1 MRWNPKDILWV
12 VRRSRAYKDT
22 FTGPAAEEVLGDLF
36 KVCLIGQ
43 MRPPTDAMERV
54 DALALAE
61 RHGRR
66 LVFAHIMEQLGL
78 DETEWM
84 KRLQAQGDLE

>member
-1 MRWNPKDILWV
+1 
-12 VRRSRAYKDT
+12 
-22 FTGPAAEEVLGDLF
+22 
-36 KVCLIGQ
+36 
-43 MRPPTDAMERV
+43 MERV